1 MKNQKNKKDRRRGG
15 KTRKRSGHLLDFIPV
30 AYVSFDRRGIIQE
43 INQAASSLIERPR
56 SRIMGKPFIHCVV
69 DEDAQKFL
77 DHLRQCQYAKGK
89 VVTELELGR
98 KEDRSIH
105 VQLHSLPSKAKRSKD
120 FLCRTALIETTDRKP
135 IEEALIESE
144 RKFREIFD
152 GAPVG
157 YHELDMEGRII
168 RVNRTELGMLGYMAE
183 EMLGQP
189 VWKFVV
195 EEKMAHQAVLEK
207 ITGVTSAT
215 QPFERTYRRKDGRP
229 IPVLIQDRILQ
240 DKGGKVV
247 GIRST
252 LQEIT
257 NLKQAEEKVRRLTE
271 ELEQRVVERTAKLEA
286 INKEL
291 QNEIG
296 IRTQAE
302 KELEEQRKLL
312 ETILKQ
318 AADAIVVCDDQRR
331 LTFINTTARN
341 MAQRDPI
348 GTTLDTAPEVWGE
361 AFDYDGRRIPVEEWS
376 LSKALKGE
384 RIVSKRTR
392 MVHQN
397 GNYYD
402 VLISAS
408 PLKGSDQR
416 IIGAVAIFSDITKRM
431 QAEEEI
437 KKLNEALKRR
447 TRELTMANKELEAF
461 AYTVAHDLK
470 NPLIIIEG
478 FIRKLL
484 GQYEKK
490 LEDKGKRY
498 LQHLRKANQQMS
510 QLVEDLLNLSQVTRS
525 RVRLEAV
532 DLTALA
538 RSTIEELRK
547 TDPQR
552 MVRFIIAENIV
563 ARGDPQ
569 LLKIALNN
577 LFSNAWKF
585 TSKNQK
591 AIIEFGV
598 IGEKTESIHF
608 IRDNGCGFDM
618 AHVEKIFKPFGRL
631 HPADEYPGT
640 GIGLATVFRIIHRHQ
655 GRIWAESAAGQGTTF
670 FFTL

>member
-1 MKNQKNKKDRRRGG
+1 MKNRKNKTGRRKGG
-15 KTRKRSGHLLDFIPV
+15 KARTHSGHLFDFIPV
-30 AYVSFDRRGIIQE
+30 GYVALDRRGMIQE
-43 INQAASSLIERPR
+43 INQTASSLTERPR
-56 SRIMGKPFIHCVV
+56 SSLKGKPFIHCVV

-77 DHLRQCQYAKGK
+77 DHLRQCQHAKGR
-89 VVTELELGR
+89 VVTELDLER
-98 KEDRSIH
+98 KEGRPIH
-105 VQLHSLPSKAKRSKD
+105 VQLRSLPSRTKRSND
-120 FLCRTALIETTDRKP
+120 FLCRTALIETTDRRP

-144 RKFREIFD
+144 RKLREIFD
-152 GAPVG
+152 DAPVG

-168 RVNRTELGMLGYMAE
+168 RVNRTELDMLGYTAE

-195 EEKMAHQAVLEK
+195 EERMAHQAVLEK
-207 ITGVTSAT
+207 ITGVTSPT

-240 DKGGKVV
+240 DKGGKII

-257 NLKQAEEKVRRLTE
+257 NLKQAEEKVGRLTE

-291 QNEIG
+291 QNEIS

-312 ETILKQ
+312 ETILRQ
-318 AADAIVVCDDQRR
+318 AADAIVVCDDEGK
-331 LTFINTTARN
+331 LTFVNATARS
-341 MAQRDPI
+341 MAQIDPT
-348 GTTLDTAPEVWGE
+348 GTTLNLAPKVWGE
-361 AFDYDGRRIPVEEWS
+361 AFDYDGRRTPVEEWS
-376 LSKALKGE
+376 LSKALNGE
-384 RIVSKRTR
+384 RIVSRRTR

-402 VLISAS
+402 VLMSAS
-408 PLKGSDQR
+408 PLRGSDQR

-470 NPLIIIEG
+470 NPLIIVEG
-478 FIRKLL
+478 LIRKLL
-484 GQYEKK
+484 SQYEKK
-490 LEDKGKRY
+490 LEEKAKQY

-525 RVRLEAV
+525 RIRAEAV
-532 DLTALA
+532 DLSALA
-538 RSTIEELRK
+538 RTIVEELRK
-547 TDPQR
+547 TDPERKVQ
-552 MVRFIIAENIV
+552 FNIAENVV

-585 TSKNQK
+585 TSKSQR
-591 AIIEFGV
+591 AIVEFGV
-598 IGEKTESIHF
+598 IGDKTESIHF

-618 AHVEKIFKPFGRL
+618 AHLEKIFKPFGRL
-631 HPADEYPGT
+631 HTSDEYPGT
-640 GIGLATVFRIIHRHQ
+640 GIGLATVYRIIQRHH
-655 GRIWAESAAGQGTTF
+655 GRIWAESAAGQGATF